1 LTTEEKI
8 KNERKYSYFY
18 EHEDLEED
26 DLENLAAKRNSVAQS
41 ERGTGTWSSFKK
53 FNIDEILERKVSLLQ
68 NLKKLSQTKERSA
81 SNVKADS
88 YYDAIKTLS
97 YLSLVQSPFE
107 KMKVLLLI
115 IRKLIKTINEFYIG
129 K

>member
-1 LTTEEKI
+1 M
-8 KNERKYSYFY
+8 
-18 EHEDLEED
+18 
-26 DLENLAAKRNSVAQS
+26 
-41 ERGTGTWSSFKK
+41 
-53 FNIDEILERKVSLLQ
+53 
-68 NLKKLSQTKERSA
+68 
-81 SNVKADS
+81 KADS